1 MMQFRAINAVRAL
14 PEAPP
19 AFIASVEIEV
29 MSGDWIRVDYTARAD
44 GGGISDAILAAIAAG
59 DFAGPVTD
67 YAPPPPAPPAPPVSL
82 QRAAF
87 WLYLLTL
94 GLTRAD
100 VHAALDAM
108 LAAAA
113 IMPDDAARLRIKIDD
128 AAVYERLDPDLL
140 DMAQR
145 LGLAADQAALDA
157 HFIAAAG

>member
-59 DFAGPVTD
+59 DFTGPVTD
-67 YAPPPPAPPAPPVSL
+67 YAPPPPAPPVSL

-100 VHAALDAM
+100 AHAALDAM

-113 IMPDDAARLRIKIDD
+113 ITPDHAARLRIKVDD
-128 AAVYERLDPDLL
+128 AAIYERLDPDLL

>member
-1 MMQFRAINAVRAL
+1 MAL
-14 PEAPP
+14 
-19 AFIASVEIEV
+19 II
-29 MSGDWIRVDYTARAD
+29 TAR
-44 GGGISDAILAAIAAG
+44 
-59 DFAGPVTD
+59 PVT
-67 YAPPPPAPPAPPVSL
+67 PPPASL
-82 QRAAF
+82 PRAAF

-94 GLTRAD
+94 GQTRAG

-108 LAAAA
+108 LAADQITA
-113 IMPDDAARLRIKIDD
+113 DHAARLRIKIDD

>member
-1 MMQFRAINAVRAL
+1 MNFRNISDVRAL
-14 PEAPP
+14 PETPP
-19 AFIASVEIEV
+19 AFIASVEIEM
-29 MSGDWIRVDYTARAD
+29 MSGGWTRVDYTARAE

-59 DFAGPVTD
+59 DFAGPVAD
-67 YAPPPPAPPAPPVSL
+67 YAPPPPEPPASL

>member
-59 DFAGPVTD
+59 DFTGPVTD
-67 YAPPPPAPPAPPVSL
+67 YAPPPPAPPVSL

-108 LAAAA
+108 LAADQITA
-113 IMPDDAARLRIKIDD
+113 DHAARLRIKIDD